1 MSWTSAHLMSNGIY
15 SDGSYRENNPDWHAV
30 DSRWKARLIASMLAR
45 NSIEF
50 DSCVEV
56 GCGAGRILAHLAELL
71 PGKAYTGYDV
81 SPDAAELW
89 RASQQARVSYHLA
102 DFRSTSETYD
112 LLLLIDVF
120 EHVEDYMGFLRSLS
134 RRARWYVFHI
144 PLELQVSA
152 LLRDRQIH
160 SRKQV
165 GHLHYFSRATALATL
180 ADTGYRIVGE
190 EYTHLSQ
197 ETQEGRR
204 PLTILANLVRAGLQS
219 VSTDLAAKL
228 LGGYSLLVL
237 CQGADAAPIQAS
249 GRNP

>member
-1 MSWTSAHLMSNGIY
+1 MTMQESVYH
-15 SDGSYRENNPDWHAV
+15 DGSYRENNPDWHAI
-30 DSRWKARLIASMLAR
+30 DSRWKAELIASMLTR
-45 NSIEF
+45 NAVEYR
-50 DSCVEV
+50 SCVEV
-56 GCGAGRILAHLAELL
+56 GCGAGQVLSHLAELI

-81 SPDAAELW
+81 SPDAAALW
-89 RASQQARVSYHLA
+89 GSLQQTSVSYRLG

-144 PLELQVSA
+144 PLEAHLSA

-160 SRKQV
+160 SRQQV

-180 ADTGYRIVGE
+180 ADTGYGIVKE

-197 ETQEGRR
+197 ETQEARR
-204 PLTILANLVRAGLQS
+204 ALTRLANVARAGIQLFS
-219 VSTDLAAKL
+219 IDLAAKL
-228 LGGYSLLVL
+228 IGGYSLLVL
-237 CQGADAAPIQAS
+237 CRGAGVS
-249 GRNP
+249 GG